1 MSTPTQQKALFLQ
14 TKHGE
19 FTVATRPVPKPGPG
33 ELLVKNEATGLN
45 PVDWKIQAFGL
56 FIEKYPAILGMDAAG
71 VVEAVGDGVTRF
83 KAGDQVI
90 YEGVPTE
97 DNDHATFQ
105 QYSLVSADL
114 AAKLPD
120 ALTFEQGATIP
131 LGLTT
136 AVVGLYSQNGGPMLT
151 PPWAEGGKGQ
161 YSDTPIVVIGGASA
175 VGAFGEI
182 FLSTMVLISPGTDIP
197 YVPKAIQFAKLSG
210 FSPIIATASLKNAA
224 LLKGFGATHVL
235 DRNLPAASL
244 REEIIKIAGGPVATV
259 YDAISLP
266 ETQNPAFDLLAPG
279 GKLLTVLPPAVEE
292 DKAKDAQGRTIVHV
306 HGPIQL
312 PQNVEFG
319 KLLFKKLTGL
329 LETGDIKPLRLEVI
343 PGGLEAIATGL
354 EKIRNGQVSGTKL
367 VVRPHENA

>member
-19 FTVATRPVPKPGPG
+19 FAVATRPVPKPGPG

-71 VVEAVGDGVTRF
+71 VVEAVGERLTGF

-105 QYSLVSADL
+105 QYSLVSAEL
-114 AAKLPD
+114 VTKLPV

-136 AVVGLYSQNGGPMLT
+136 AAVGLYSQQGGPLLT

-161 YSDTPIVVIGGASA
+161 YADTPIVVIGGASA
-175 VGAFGEI
+175 VGTF
-182 FLSTMVLISPGTDIP
+182 
-197 YVPKAIQFAKLSG
+197 AIQLAKLSG
-210 FSPIIATASLKNAA
+210 FSPIIATASLKNTA
-224 LLKGFGATHVL
+224 LLQSFGASHVI
-235 DRNLPAASL
+235 DRNLSAAAL
-244 REEIIKIAGGPVATV
+244 RDEIVKIMGGPVSTV
-259 YDAISLP
+259 YDAVSLP
-266 ETQNPAFDLLAPG
+266 ETQNAAFDLLAPG

-292 DKAKDAQGRTIVHV
+292 AKVNDAQGRTVIHV

-312 PQNVEFG
+312 PQNIEFG
-319 KLLFKKLTGL
+319 KLLFEKLTRL
-329 LETGDIKPLRLEVI
+329 HETGDIKPLRLEVI
-343 PGGLEAIATGL
+343 PGGLGGITAGL
-354 EKIRNGQVSGTKL
+354 KKLKNGQVSGAKL
-367 VVRPHENA
+367 VVCPHETA

>member
-175 VGAFGEI
+175 VGAF
-182 FLSTMVLISPGTDIP
+182 T
-197 YVPKAIQFAKLSG
+197 IQFAKLSG

-244 REEIIKIAGGPVATV
+244 REEIVKIAGGPVATV

-354 EKIRNGQVSGTKL
+354 EKIKNGQVSGTKL